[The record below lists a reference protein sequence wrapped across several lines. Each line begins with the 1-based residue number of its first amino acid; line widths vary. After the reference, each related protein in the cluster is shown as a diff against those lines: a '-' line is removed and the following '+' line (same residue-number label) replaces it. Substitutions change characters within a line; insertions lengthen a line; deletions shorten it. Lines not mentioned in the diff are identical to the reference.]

1 MRDAARMPP
10 GNRSPTLPVTALA
23 FLAGAGACLLLPRLP
38 PWPWLAGLLLVTPG
52 IGWVLRDARSG
63 LRLAAAL
70 LFGFGLAGVH
80 AAVTLSRQLPA
91 SLEQREFTLGGRV
104 LDLPQSDARGTRFK
118 FIVDDASGASS
129 ALAGKRL
136 QLTWFDERQAR
147 DRHLESS
154 PGPVSRR
161 FSVHAGSRW
170 RFTVKLRPPRGLR
183 NPGGFDSEKQALADR
198 ISATGYLRDTDSARE
213 CAPPSGIDA
222 WRERM
227 SARMARSI
235 TRPSSR
241 FVRALAL
248 GDTRGIE
255 DDDWDDLR
263 AVGVTHLIAI
273 SGFHVGM
280 VAGFVALLASL
291 LWRLFPVL
299 GRRVPRQHAAA
310 LAALIGAVGY
320 AAVAGFALP
329 TVRTAFMIAI
339 VVFAK
344 LLRRTQRTVDVLALA
359 AASMVLVDPLS
370 LLAAGFWLSFA
381 GVAWLLWCL
390 PRDSD
395 KTLRSML
402 REFLAAQGVA
412 TIGLLP
418 LGVVL
423 FGQASLAG
431 PIANLVAIPWW
442 SFVVVPLAL
451 FGTGL
456 EAIRVGA
463 GTWAW
468 RLSAW
473 TFDLA
478 WPVFDGLARS
488 PLALWWL
495 PESAWFA
502 LPLALLGGFWLLL
515 PRGVPGKP
523 LALLLWLPLLWP
535 DRDLPRQGDAE
546 LIVLDVGQGLS
557 VLVRTAHHNL
567 LYDMGPSVPDGFD
580 AGQRVGVPALHALGV
595 PQLDMAIV
603 SHGDNDH
610 AGGFPAVARAF
621 PPALALTPE
630 GAPVLPNGRP
640 CLAGSTWQ
648 WDGVRFQFL
657 HPPRYFPY
665 LGNNAGCVLRVETR
679 HHVAALLMADVD
691 QVVEREIVRRWPA
704 DVRADVVVV
713 AHHGSNGSSD
723 PAFIGATHARY
734 ALISAGYA
742 NRYHHPGAD
751 AVARWQDSGAAVMT
765 TMDTGAQR
773 VQLGA
778 SIHVQARRD
787 VQPRL
792 WDAPR
797 REAADLR
804 VPVGLKD

>member
-1 MRDAARMPP
+1 MSVAARMPP
-10 GNRSPTLPVTALA
+10 GNRSPTLPAIALA
-23 FLAGAGACLLLPRLP
+23 FLVGAGACLLLPRLP
-38 PWPWLAGLLLVTPG
+38 SWPWLAGLLLVAPG
-52 IGWVLRDARSG
+52 LGWFLRSARSEI
-63 LRLAAAL
+63 RLAAPL
-70 LFGFGLAGVH
+70 LLGFGLAGVH
-80 AAVTLSRQLPA
+80 AAVALSRQLP
-91 SLEQREFTLGGRV
+91 SRLEQREITVSGRV
-104 LDLPQSDARGTRFK
+104 VDLPQSDTRGTRFK
-118 FIVDDASGASS
+118 FVVDDAPIASGE
-129 ALAGKRL
+129 LTGKRL
-136 QLTWFDERQAR
+136 QLTWYDERQSH
-147 DRHLESS
+147 DEHPVTPS
-154 PGPVSRR
+154 PSASRR
-161 FSVHAGSRW
+161 YSIHSGSRW
-170 RFTVKLRPPRGLR
+170 RITVKLRPPRGLR

-198 ISATGYLRDTDSARE
+198 IAATGYLRDTGDARE
-213 CAPPSGIDA
+213 LSPPYGIDA

-227 SARMARSI
+227 SARMAATI

-248 GDTRGIE
+248 GDTRAIQ

-280 VAGFVALLASL
+280 VAGFVALLVSL
-291 LWRLFPVL
+291 LWRLIPAL
-299 GRRVPRQHAAA
+299 GQRMPRPHAAA
-310 LAALIGAVGY
+310 LAALVGAIGY

-339 VVFAK
+339 VVIAK

-359 AASMVLVDPLS
+359 VGGMVLADPLS

-390 PRDSD
+390 PRNSD
-395 KTLRSML
+395 KSVRSVL
-402 REFLAAQGVA
+402 REFFAAQGVA

-451 FGTGL
+451 LGTGL
-456 EAIRVGA
+456 EAIHAGI

-468 RLSAW
+468 QLSAW

-478 WPVFDGLARS
+478 WPIFSSLANS

-502 LPLALLGGFWLLL
+502 LPLALIGGFWLLL
-515 PRGVPGKP
+515 PGGVPGKP

-535 DRDLPRQGDAE
+535 DRTLPRQGEAE
-546 LIVLDVGQGLS
+546 LVVLDVGQGLS

-567 LYDMGPSVPDGFD
+567 LYDMGPSIPDGFD

-595 PQLDMAIV
+595 FRLDMAVV

-610 AGGFPAVARAF
+610 AGGFPAVARVF
-621 PPALALTPE
+621 PPELALTPE
-630 GAPVLPNGRP
+630 GAPALPHGRP
-640 CLAGSTWQ
+640 CLAGTTWQ
-648 WDGVRFQFL
+648 WDGVRFRFL

-665 LGNNAGCVLRVETR
+665 LGNNAGCVLRVEAR
-679 HHVAALLMADVD
+679 QGAALLMADVD
-691 QVVEREIVRRWPA
+691 QVVEREVVRRWPD
-704 DVRADVVVV
+704 DVRTDVVVV

-723 PAFIGATHARY
+723 PAFIEATQARY
-734 ALISAGYA
+734 ALVSAGYA
-742 NRYHHPGAD
+742 NRYHHPGVD
-751 AVARWQDSGAAVMT
+751 AVARWRQSGAAVMT

-773 VQLGA
+773 IQLGT
-778 SIHVQARRD
+778 SGIRVQFRRD
-787 VQPRL
+787 TQPRL
-792 WDAPR
+792 WDAAR
-797 REAADLR
+797 RESS
-804 VPVGLKD
+804 GL

>member
-10 GNRSPTLPVTALA
+10 GNRSPTLPAFSLA

-38 PWPWLAGLLLVTPG
+38 PWPWLAGLLLIAPG
-52 IGWVLRDARSG
+52 VGWCVRGARSG
-63 LRLAAAL
+63 FRLAAPF

-80 AAVTLSRQLPA
+80 AAVTLSRQLPQA
-91 SLEQREFTLGGRV
+91 LEQREITVSGRV
-104 LDLPQSDARGTRFK
+104 IDLPQTDTRGTRFK
-118 FIVDDASGASS
+118 FIVDNAPVESI

-136 QLTWFDERQAR
+136 QLTWYDERPSHDERPAAPQ
-147 DRHLESS
+147 
-154 PGPVSRR
+154 PPVSRR
-161 FSVHAGSRW
+161 YSVHAGSRW
-170 RFTVKLRPPRGLR
+170 RITVKLRPPRGLR

-198 ISATGYLRDTDSARE
+198 IAASGYLRDTADARELASAR
-213 CAPPSGIDA
+213 GIDA

-227 SARMARSI
+227 SGRMASTI

-280 VAGFVALLASL
+280 VAGFVALLVSL
-291 LWRLFPVL
+291 LWRLIPAL
-299 GRRVPRQHAAA
+299 GRRVPRPHAAA
-310 LAALIGAVGY
+310 LAALVGAIGY

-339 VVFAK
+339 VVVAK

-359 AASMVLVDPLS
+359 MGGMVLADPLA

-390 PRDSD
+390 PSNSD
-395 KTLRSML
+395 KSIRSVL

-451 FGTGL
+451 LGTAL
-456 EAIRVGA
+456 EAIHAGIGA
-463 GTWAW
+463 WAW

-473 TFDLA
+473 MFDLA
-478 WPVFDGLARS
+478 WPLFSCLARS

-502 LPLALLGGFWLLL
+502 LPFALIGGFWLLL

-535 DRDLPRQGDAE
+535 DRGLPRQGEAE

-557 VLVRTAHHNL
+557 VLVRTAHHSL
-567 LYDMGPSVPDGFD
+567 LYDMGPSIPDGFD

-595 PQLDMAIV
+595 SRLDMAIV

-610 AGGFPAVARAF
+610 AGGFPAVARVF
-621 PPALALTPE
+621 PPLLALTPD
-630 GAPVLPNGRP
+630 GAPALPNGRP
-640 CLAGSTWQ
+640 CLAGATWR
-648 WDGVRFQFL
+648 WDGVRFRFL

-665 LGNNAGCVLRVETR
+665 LGNNAGCVLRVESR
-679 HHVAALLMADVD
+679 HGAALLMADVD
-691 QVVEREIVRRWPA
+691 QVVEREIVRRWPG

-723 PAFIGATHARY
+723 PALLQATHARY

-751 AVARWQDSGAAVMT
+751 AVARWQQSGAVVMT
-765 TMDTGAQR
+765 TMDTGSQR

-778 SIHVQARRD
+778 SGIGVRFRRD
-787 VQPRL
+787 MQPRL
-792 WDAPR
+792 WDAVL
-797 REAADLR
+797 RESS
-804 VPVGLKD
+804 GL